1 MSKNLGVI
9 YYGHNSVYTDEY
21 LQNNYKKRKFHVKYS
36 IPSEGVNEETGILL
50 IIAGYGAH
58 CNSKIY
64 KKMRSEFADNYNLVT
79 IQCDYFGYEYMQAC
93 LEDVTVEDIDLE
105 KLNIS
110 TTNEKYKKIY
120 SDNQININ
128 EFLNADLRYKNE
140 IAIKSNFNETLENF
154 NDMGVMQALDN
165 IVATLKVIKYLQ
177 RKKLKFNT
185 NKIII
190 MGNSHGSYLG
200 YLCNIMCRGLY
211 THILDNSAW
220 IYPVYYNKD
229 RYLELTKGNSVLVVR
244 YEYKI
249 KNIRSSIKGLKI
261 KDLYDEFQNKC
272 KIVAYHGVDDDLIT
286 AKDKYEVVKNI
297 PNISFNLIKKEDI
310 DNMIFK
316 STNHGLGADFLKLF
330 DRFYK
335 NYCNNISLNSKLNIS
350 GKVNISYGI
359 TLDYSAGLPKLIKDN
374 IS

>member
-1 MSKNLGVI
+1 MSKNFGVI

-36 IPSEGVNEETGILL
+36 IPNSGVNEETGILL
-50 IIAGYGAH
+50 LIAGYGAH

-79 IQCDYFGYEYMQAC
+79 IQCDYFGYEFMQEC
-93 LEDVTVEDIDLE
+93 LEEVTIEYMDLT
-105 KLNIS
+105 KLYIS
-110 TTNEKYKKIY
+110 TTNKKIY
-120 SDNQININ
+120 SNNRLNIN
-128 EFLNADLRYKNE
+128 KFLNANLKYRNE
-140 IAIKSNFNETLENF
+140 IVIKSNFNETIKNF

-200 YLCNIMCRGLY
+200 YLCNVVCKGLY

-229 RYLELTKGNSVLVVR
+229 RYLVKTKGNSIVVVR

-249 KNIRSSIKGLKI
+249 KNINSSLKGLNI
-261 KDLYDEFQNKC
+261 KNLYGKVKNKC
-272 KIVAYHGVDDDLIT
+272 KIVVYHGEDDTLIT
-286 AKDKYEVVKNI
+286 AKDKCETVKNI
-297 PNISFNLIKKEDI
+297 NNSIFNLIKKENI
-310 DNMIFK
+310 DNVIFK
-316 STNHGLGADFLKLF
+316 SANHGLDADFLKLF
-330 DRFYK
+330 EKFYAD
-335 NYCNNISLNSKLNIS
+335 YCNDISLNNKLNIS
-350 GKVNISYGI
+350 AKVDVLDGFI
-359 TLDYSAGLPKLIKDN
+359 LDYSSGLPQLIKN
-374 IS
+374 ECP